1 MRPAPAKTS
10 ILNLCSTR
18 AEMRDR
24 TSVAKLLI
32 VLLVVEW
39 KLNYQRQENYW
50 SALSIVGCREGMRG
64 EPLLNVCKLV
74 NYSTKC
80 FFDVFSSKLKWG
92 LKDFC
97 RIKMLAAS
105 GVSCKASVKWWCR
118 YLFAQ
123 AKLSEQNSSK
133 RELFYFYNFC
143 WAQATVVHFCEL
155 LPRKCIP

>member
-1 MRPAPAKTS
+1 M
-10 ILNLCSTR
+10 
-18 AEMRDR
+18 
-24 TSVAKLLI
+24 
-32 VLLVVEW
+32 
-39 KLNYQRQENYW
+39 
-50 SALSIVGCREGMRG
+50 
-64 EPLLNVCKLV
+64 
-74 NYSTKC
+74 
-80 FFDVFSSKLKWG
+80 FFLFSSKLKWG

-105 GVSCKASVKWWCR
+105 GVSCTASVKWWCR

-155 LPRKCIP
+155 LPRKCIPWPEVDNDRNCILWDELTDCAAVHLTC